1 MKGAVPIQDAMASDT
16 EPSNTIKLLHLLFL
30 STSWGMQV
38 WVTFVA
44 GFVMSRHLPRHTF
57 GSIQREFF
65 PYYFHISSTCA
76 FLNLTLFAMS
86 HPSERL
92 GKEHMTQTMEIHA
105 RLKETHKHPN
115 CSEPGGLG
123 EERNPPEQRGAQGGL
138 HSLQTITFLVCIA
151 ASVLNTQWF
160 GQVASD
166 TVAQLQLAERSHGLG
181 QEVGPAASEP
191 RRRLRASSPSYRQ
204 LARSFALHH
213 ALSSLC
219 NLLCIVCNGLSLQQL
234 AAQLSAL

>member
-1 MKGAVPIQDAMASDT
+1 MEGPVPIQDAMAGDT
-16 EPSNTIKLLHLLFL
+16 QPSNTIKLLHLLFL

-57 GSIQREFF
+57 GSIQRELF

-92 GKEHMTQTMEIHA
+92 GEEHTTQI
-105 RLKETHKHPN
+105 
-115 CSEPGGLG
+115 
-123 EERNPPEQRGAQGGL
+123 
-138 HSLQTITFLVCIA
+138 IVFLVCIA

-160 GQVASD
+160 GQVTSD
-166 TVAQLQLAERSHGLG
+166 IAAELHLVERSQGLG
-181 QEVGPAASEP
+181 QEVGLAASEP
-191 RRRLRASSPSYRQ
+191 RRQLRASNPSYRQ
-204 LARSFALHH
+204 LARRFALFH

-219 NLLCIVCNGLSLQQL
+219 NLCCIVCNGLSLYHL
-234 AAQLSAL
+234 AARLSAL

>member
-1 MKGAVPIQDAMASDT
+1 MKGPVPIQDAMASDT
-16 EPSNTIKLLHLLFL
+16 EPSHTIKLLHLLFL

-57 GSIQREFF
+57 GSIQRELF

-92 GKEHMTQTMEIHA
+92 GEEHT
-105 RLKETHKHPN
+105 
-115 CSEPGGLG
+115 
-123 EERNPPEQRGAQGGL
+123 AQ
-138 HSLQTITFLVCIA
+138 IIIFFICIA

-160 GQVASD
+160 GQVTSD
-166 TVAQLQLAERSHGLG
+166 VVAELQLVESRQGLG
-181 QEVGPAASEP
+181 QELGLAASEP
-191 RRRLRASSPSYRQ
+191 RRQLRASNPGYRRLSQ
-204 LARSFALHH
+204 RFALYH

-219 NLLCIVCNGLSLQQL
+219 NLLCILCNGLSLHHL

>member
-1 MKGAVPIQDAMASDT
+1 
-16 EPSNTIKLLHLLFL
+16 IKLLHLLFL

-57 GSIQREFF
+57 GSIQRELF

-92 GKEHMTQTMEIHA
+92 GEEHTTQTI
-105 RLKETHKHPN
+105 
-115 CSEPGGLG
+115 
-123 EERNPPEQRGAQGGL
+123 
-138 HSLQTITFLVCIA
+138 IFLVCIA
-151 ASVLNTQWF
+151 ASVLNTQCF
-160 GQVASD
+160 GQVTSD
-166 TVAQLQLAERSHGLG
+166 TVAELQLLERSQGPG
-181 QEVGPAASEP
+181 QEQEPGPAGSEP
-191 RRRLRASSPSYRQ
+191 RRQLHASSPRYRR
-204 LARSFALHH
+204 LARRFALCH

-219 NLLCIVCNGLSLQQL
+219 NLCCIVCNGLSLQHL

>member
-1 MKGAVPIQDAMASDT
+1 MASDT
-16 EPSNTIKLLHLLFL
+16 DPSHTIKLLHLLVL

-38 WVTFVA
+38 WMTFVA

-57 GSIQREFF
+57 GSIQRELF

-92 GKEHMTQTMEIHA
+92 GQEHKTQI
-105 RLKETHKHPN
+105 
-115 CSEPGGLG
+115 
-123 EERNPPEQRGAQGGL
+123 
-138 HSLQTITFLVCIA
+138 IIFLVCIA
-151 ASVLNTQWF
+151 ASVLNTQCF
-160 GQVASD
+160 GRAASD
-166 TVAQLQLAERSHGLG
+166 LVAELQQVEHSHGLG
-181 QEVGPAASEP
+181 QELGLVASEP
-191 RRRLRASSPSYRQ
+191 RRQLRASDPRYGR

-219 NLLCIVCNGLSLQQL
+219 NLLCILCNGLSLQHL
-234 AAQLSAL
+234 AGQLSAL

>member
-1 MKGAVPIQDAMASDT
+1 MASDT

-57 GSIQREFF
+57 GSIQRQLF

-92 GKEHMTQTMEIHA
+92 GEQHMTQI
-105 RLKETHKHPN
+105 
-115 CSEPGGLG
+115 
-123 EERNPPEQRGAQGGL
+123 
-138 HSLQTITFLVCIA
+138 IVFLVCVA
-151 ASVLNTQWF
+151 AAVLNTQWF

-166 TVAQLQLAERSHGLG
+166 LVAELQLVEQSQGLG
-181 QEVGPAASEP
+181 QEVGLAASEP
-191 RRRLRASSPSYRQ
+191 RRQLRASNPGYRQ
-204 LARSFALHH
+204 LARSFALYH

-219 NLLCIVCNGLSLQQL
+219 NLLCIVCNGLSLYHL
-234 AAQLSAL
+234 AGQLSAL

>member
-1 MKGAVPIQDAMASDT
+1 MKGPVPIQDAMASDT
-16 EPSNTIKLLHLLFL
+16 EPSHTIKLLHLLFL

-57 GSIQREFF
+57 GSIQRELF

-92 GKEHMTQTMEIHA
+92 GEEHT
-105 RLKETHKHPN
+105 
-115 CSEPGGLG
+115 
-123 EERNPPEQRGAQGGL
+123 AQ
-138 HSLQTITFLVCIA
+138 IIIFFICIA

-160 GQVASD
+160 GQVTSD
-166 TVAQLQLAERSHGLG
+166 VVAELQLVESRQGLG
-181 QEVGPAASEP
+181 QELGLAASEP
-191 RRRLRASSPSYRQ
+191 RRQLRASNPGYRR
-204 LARSFALHH
+204 LSRRFALYH

-219 NLLCIVCNGLSLQQL
+219 NLLCILCNGLSLHHL

>member
-1 MKGAVPIQDAMASDT
+1 
-16 EPSNTIKLLHLLFL
+16 IKLLHLLFL

-57 GSIQREFF
+57 GSIQRELF

-92 GKEHMTQTMEIHA
+92 GEEHT
-105 RLKETHKHPN
+105 
-115 CSEPGGLG
+115 
-123 EERNPPEQRGAQGGL
+123 AQ
-138 HSLQTITFLVCIA
+138 IIIFLVCIA
-151 ASVLNTQWF
+151 ASVLNTQCF
-160 GQVASD
+160 GRVTSD
-166 TVAQLQLAERSHGLG
+166 TVAELHLLERSQGPG
-181 QEVGPAASEP
+181 QEPGQEPAGSDP
-191 RRRLRASSPSYRQ
+191 RGQLRASSPSYRR
-204 LARSFALHH
+204 LARRFALYH

-219 NLLCIVCNGLSLQQL
+219 NLCCIVCNGLSLQHL
-234 AAQLSAL
+234 AAQLPAL

>member
-1 MKGAVPIQDAMASDT
+1 
-16 EPSNTIKLLHLLFL
+16 IKLLHLLFL

-57 GSIQREFF
+57 GSIQRELF

-92 GKEHMTQTMEIHA
+92 GAHS
-105 RLKETHKHPN
+105 RLRSP
-115 CSEPGGLG
+115 
-123 EERNPPEQRGAQGGL
+123 Q
-138 HSLQTITFLVCIA
+138 IIVFLVCIA
-151 ASVLNTQWF
+151 ASVLNTQCF

-166 TVAQLQLAERSHGLG
+166 AVAELQLVERSHGLG
-181 QEVGPAASEP
+181 QEVGQAGSEP

-204 LARSFALHH
+204 LARRFALCH

-219 NLLCIVCNGLSLQQL
+219 NLLCIVCNGLSLCHL
-234 AAQLSAL
+234 AAQLPAL

>member
-1 MKGAVPIQDAMASDT
+1 MASDT

-57 GSIQREFF
+57 GSIQRELF

-92 GKEHMTQTMEIHA
+92 GEEHTTQI
-105 RLKETHKHPN
+105 
-115 CSEPGGLG
+115 
-123 EERNPPEQRGAQGGL
+123 
-138 HSLQTITFLVCIA
+138 IIFLVCIA
-151 ASVLNTQWF
+151 ASVLNTQCF
-160 GQVASD
+160 GQATSDMVAELHL
-166 TVAQLQLAERSHGLG
+166 VERSQGLG

-191 RRRLRASSPSYRQ
+191 RRQLRASNPGYRR
-204 LARSFALHH
+204 LARRFALYH

-219 NLLCIVCNGLSLQQL
+219 NLCCIVCNGLSLYHL
-234 AAQLSAL
+234 AAQLAAL

>member
-1 MKGAVPIQDAMASDT
+1 
-16 EPSNTIKLLHLLFL
+16 IKLLHLLFL

-57 GSIQREFF
+57 GSIQRELF

-76 FLNLTLFAMS
+76 FLNLTLFALS

-92 GKEHMTQTMEIHA
+92 GEEHT
-105 RLKETHKHPN
+105 
-115 CSEPGGLG
+115 
-123 EERNPPEQRGAQGGL
+123 AQIIIFF
-138 HSLQTITFLVCIA
+138 TCIA
-151 ASVLNTQWF
+151 ASVLNAQWF
-160 GQVASD
+160 GPVTSDVVAELQQVESS
-166 TVAQLQLAERSHGLG
+166 QGLG
-181 QEVGPAASEP
+181 QELGLAGSEP
-191 RRRLRASSPSYRQ
+191 RRQLRASNPRYRE
-204 LARSFALHH
+204 LARRFALHH

-219 NLLCIVCNGLSLQQL
+219 NLLCIVCNGLSLHHL

>member
-1 MKGAVPIQDAMASDT
+1 MKGPVPIQDAVASDT
-16 EPSNTIKLLHLLFL
+16 GPSNTIKLLHLLFL

-57 GSIQREFF
+57 GSIQRELF

-92 GKEHMTQTMEIHA
+92 SKENMTQTI
-105 RLKETHKHPN
+105 
-115 CSEPGGLG
+115 
-123 EERNPPEQRGAQGGL
+123 
-138 HSLQTITFLVCIA
+138 IFLVCIA

-166 TVAQLQLAERSHGLG
+166 TVAELQLVESSHGLG
-181 QEVGPAASEP
+181 QEVGLAASEP
-191 RRRLRASSPSYRQ
+191 RRQLRASSPSYRQ

-219 NLLCIVCNGLSLQQL
+219 NLLCIVCNGLSLQHL

>member
-1 MKGAVPIQDAMASDT
+1 MASDT

-57 GSIQREFF
+57 GSIQRQLF

-76 FLNLTLFAMS
+76 FLNLTLGWGINRTQHPWEMLTAGFA
-86 HPSERL
+86 
-92 GKEHMTQTMEIHA
+92 
-105 RLKETHKHPN
+105 
-115 CSEPGGLG
+115 
-123 EERNPPEQRGAQGGL
+123 PPQ
-138 HSLQTITFLVCIA
+138 IIIFLVCIV

-160 GQVASD
+160 GQVTAD
-166 TVAQLQLAERSHGLG
+166 TVAELHRVEHGHGLG
-181 QEVGPAASEP
+181 QELGLAASE
-191 RRRLRASSPSYRQ
+191 RRRQLRASNPSYGQ
-204 LARSFALHH
+204 LARRFALYH

-219 NLLCIVCNGLSLQQL
+219 NLCCIVCNGLSLYQL
-234 AAQLSAL
+234 AAHLSAL

>member
-1 MKGAVPIQDAMASDT
+1 
-16 EPSNTIKLLHLLFL
+16 IKLLHLLFL

-57 GSIQREFF
+57 GSIQRQLF

-86 HPSERL
+86 HPRERL
-92 GKEHMTQTMEIHA
+92 GEEHSTQMI
-105 RLKETHKHPN
+105 
-115 CSEPGGLG
+115 
-123 EERNPPEQRGAQGGL
+123 
-138 HSLQTITFLVCIA
+138 IFLVCIA
-151 ASVLNTQWF
+151 ASVLNTQCF
-160 GQVASD
+160 GRATSD
-166 TVAQLQLAERSHGLG
+166 TVAELQLVESSQGLG

-191 RRRLRASSPSYRQ
+191 RRRLRASDPSYGR
-204 LARSFALHH
+204 LARHFALCH

-219 NLLCIVCNGLSLQQL
+219 NLCCIVCNGLSLYHL

>member
-1 MKGAVPIQDAMASDT
+1 MKGPVPIQHAMASDT
-16 EPSNTIKLLHLLFL
+16 EPSHTIKLLHLLVL

-57 GSIQREFF
+57 GSMQRELF

-86 HPSERL
+86 HPSEQL
-92 GKEHMTQTMEIHA
+92 GQEHKTQI
-105 RLKETHKHPN
+105 
-115 CSEPGGLG
+115 
-123 EERNPPEQRGAQGGL
+123 
-138 HSLQTITFLVCIA
+138 IIFLVCIA
-151 ASVLNTQWF
+151 ASVLNTQCF
-160 GQVASD
+160 GRAASD
-166 TVAQLQLAERSHGLG
+166 LVAELQRVEQSHGLG
-181 QEVGPAASEP
+181 QELGLAASEP
-191 RRRLRASSPSYRQ
+191 RRQLRASDPGYRR

-219 NLLCIVCNGLSLQQL
+219 NLLCILCNGLSLQHL
-234 AAQLSAL
+234 AGQLSAL

>member
-1 MKGAVPIQDAMASDT
+1 MAGDT
-16 EPSNTIKLLHLLFL
+16 QPSNAIKLLHLLFL

-57 GSIQREFF
+57 GSVQRELF

-92 GKEHMTQTMEIHA
+92 GEEHM
-105 RLKETHKHPN
+105 
-115 CSEPGGLG
+115 
-123 EERNPPEQRGAQGGL
+123 AQ
-138 HSLQTITFLVCIA
+138 IIVFLVCIA

-160 GQVASD
+160 GQVTSD
-166 TVAQLQLAERSHGLG
+166 MVAELHLVERSQGLG
-181 QEVGPAASEP
+181 QEVGLAAGE
-191 RRRLRASSPSYRQ
+191 RRRQLRASNPSYGQ
-204 LARSFALHH
+204 LCRRFALYH

-219 NLLCIVCNGLSLQQL
+219 NLCCIVCNGLSLYHL
-234 AAQLSAL
+234 AGRLSAL

>member
-1 MKGAVPIQDAMASDT
+1 MKGPVPIQDSLASDT
-16 EPSNTIKLLHLLFL
+16 EPSNAIKLLHLLFL

-57 GSIQREFF
+57 GSIQRELF

-86 HPSERL
+86 HPGERL
-92 GKEHMTQTMEIHA
+92 GEEHT
-105 RLKETHKHPN
+105 
-115 CSEPGGLG
+115 
-123 EERNPPEQRGAQGGL
+123 AQ
-138 HSLQTITFLVCIA
+138 IIIFLVCIA

-160 GQVASD
+160 GRVASD
-166 TVAQLQLAERSHGLG
+166 TVAELQLVERRHGLG
-181 QEVGPAASEP
+181 QEVGLAGSEP
-191 RRRLRASSPSYRQ
+191 RRQLRASNPSYGQ
-204 LARSFALHH
+204 LARRFALHH

-219 NLLCIVCNGLSLQQL
+219 NLLCIVCNGLSLHHL

>member
-1 MKGAVPIQDAMASDT
+1 
-16 EPSNTIKLLHLLFL
+16 IKVLHLLFL

-57 GSIQREFF
+57 GSIQRELF

-92 GKEHMTQTMEIHA
+92 GEEHSTQI
-105 RLKETHKHPN
+105 
-115 CSEPGGLG
+115 
-123 EERNPPEQRGAQGGL
+123 
-138 HSLQTITFLVCIA
+138 IIFLVCIA
-151 ASVLNTQWF
+151 ASVLNTQCF
-160 GQVASD
+160 GRATSDLVAE
-166 TVAQLQLAERSHGLG
+166 LQLAERRHGRGPGMEPG
-181 QEVGPAASEP
+181 QEPGIEPGKELRPAGSEP
-191 RRRLRASSPSYRQ
+191 RRQLRASSPSHRR
-204 LARSFALHH
+204 LVRRFALCH

-219 NLLCIVCNGLSLQQL
+219 NLCCIVCNGLSLQHL
-234 AAQLSAL
+234 AAQLAAL